1 MTGIELGQV
10 APSFRLPSG
19 QGPETGPDDYRGRRS
34 VVVWFTKGMGCPFCR
49 QHMTQIVRGYPT
61 FQALNAEILEV
72 TSTPPER
79 ARLYVSRFNIPFPYL
94 SDPDHRVCRTWGLGK
109 RSHSLGWYARAFY
122 AGMKMEPPP
131 SDFGK
136 VEPSFGEIPGMLAD
150 EDMGF
155 FILDKNGVVRYLLAG
170 SYLRA
175 GVARQI
181 PSNEEIVRELALCE
195 GARA

>member
-1 MTGIELGQV
+1 MTSVEVGRV

-19 QGPETGPDDYRGRRS
+19 QGPQIGPDDYRGRCS

-72 TSTPPER
+72 TSTPPGR
-79 ARLYVSRFNIPFPYL
+79 GRLYVSKFHVPFPYL
-94 SDPDHRVCRTWGLGK
+94 CDPDYHVRRSWGLGK

-122 AGMKMEPPP
+122 AGMKIEPPP
-131 SDFGK
+131 NDFGQ
-136 VEPSFGEIPGMLAD
+136 VQPSLGEFPGMLAD
-150 EDMGF
+150 DDMGF
-155 FILDKNGVVRYLLAG
+155 FILDKNGVVRYSLAG
-170 SYLRA
+170 SYVVA
-175 GVARQI
+175 GVRRQI
-181 PSNEEIVRELALCE
+181 PSNEEIVRELTLCE